1 MNVLVTELDL
11 PELDYT
17 EQSFGNTEYH
27 ARLATL
33 RRHTWLARSPLAY
46 LILEREPGE
55 LFLRS
60 RATAFPGRQIAT
72 FFGITAGPL
81 ADHIDRNMLNLSG
94 ERHRRL
100 RTIAGPALG
109 PRAVDEWRPLMRQ
122 ALTRLWPAR
131 TRGCEFVG
139 TVAGPYAA
147 RVMAAI
153 LGAPATDAAQLHDWA
168 EQVQLQFDPNALAA
182 SPGQIE
188 AAVVRLTEYVSKL
201 LDRSAQHNLVR
212 NLGELNRDECV
223 NLLVNVIA
231 SGITPLREQLSQA
244 VRLFAEHPGQW
255 RTLAG
260 RPGLVPRAASEALRF
275 EPATPFI
282 ARICLRDVECR
293 GVLFP
298 AGTVVAVCAER
309 ANRETAGGADFDII
323 AERDDPVLTFGA
335 GPHACLGVS
344 LARAGLEE
352 ALAYLAPR
360 APGLELDDMP
370 VTGVYGLEKLPV
382 RWRWPNEPVV
392 TGFRSIRYE

>member
-1 MNVLVTELDL
+1 MNLVTELDL

-27 ARLATL
+27 ARLADL

-72 FFGITAGPL
+72 FFGITDGPL
-81 ADHIDRNMLNLSG
+81 AGHIDRNMLNLAG
-94 ERHRRL
+94 ERHRAL
-100 RTIAGPALG
+100 RTMAGPAFG

-131 TRGCEFVG
+131 TASCEFVG

-153 LGAPATDAAQLHDWA
+153 LGAPVQDATRLHDWA
-168 EQVQLQFDPNALAA
+168 ERVQLQFDPHALAA
-182 SPGQIE
+182 SPGRIE
-188 AAVVRLTEYVSKL
+188 TAVVELTEYVGRL
-201 LDRSAQHNLVR
+201 LERPARHNLVR
-212 NLGELNRDECV
+212 NLGELSRDDCV
-223 NLLVNVIA
+223 DLLVNVIA
-231 SGITPLREQLSQA
+231 GGIDTIRLQLA
-244 VRLFAEHPGQW
+244 NAILLFTQHPAQW
-255 RTLAG
+255 RLLADQ
-260 RPGLVPRAASEALRF
+260 PGLVPRAANEALRF
-275 EPATPFI
+275 EPASPFI

-309 ANRETAGGADFDII
+309 ANRETAGGADFDIT
-323 AERDDPVLTFGA
+323 AERGDSILTFGA
-335 GPHACLGVS
+335 GPHACLGAS
-344 LARAGLEE
+344 LARAELEE

-382 RWRWPNEPVV
+382 RWRWPAEPMV
-392 TGFRSIRYE
+392 TGSRFIKYE